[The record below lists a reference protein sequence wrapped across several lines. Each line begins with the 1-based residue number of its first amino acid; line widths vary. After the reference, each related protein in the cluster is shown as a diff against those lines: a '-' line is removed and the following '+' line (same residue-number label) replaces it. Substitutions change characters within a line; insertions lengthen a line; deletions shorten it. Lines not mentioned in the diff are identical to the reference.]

1 MKGMRQLRVGILN
14 SYRLIIIIICV
25 IAVGI
30 LLRSLPGHFIIAKPL
45 YLLELD
51 LQDLRVEYRVRLY
64 DLFRRDNGLIP
75 DPQDFPVALVL
86 VSEKEFSK
94 YGFPPDRGVIS
105 EVVRA
110 LAKHGAKVIAF
121 DMTFELE
128 READKTVRLA
138 SESEE
143 AGNVIYPVTIASLRG
158 SPEND
163 EEISGKI
170 RQSFNPGFGGN
181 SPGDEM
187 TVFRIPQQPLFGSA
201 AALGHVQI
209 PFDMDGK
216 VRRVPLVIKGQKGLL
231 YPSLSLISAILFK
244 GVPASGVTVE
254 WGKHI
259 ILDNNSGW
267 SCEIPINQ
275 EGLLRI
281 DQSRRFRE
289 FPIRK
294 SLAYVHNLWE
304 EEEPLQAIP
313 TLNELQ
319 SQLPYLKELEEFKG
333 KVVLIGY
340 LEERSDQATTPL
352 ELRFPG
358 VAIHATI
365 VENIVQRQF
374 VRESGF
380 WLDNS
385 ALVLLTILMVVSLYS
400 YRLPSYRPK
409 IVQNRLILIAVG
421 ILLGYTLL
429 NFLVFC
435 AWGILVNLSLPLG
448 AAFLSF
454 LITMGYRYVTTTEEF
469 IEQLRRSQMRRY
481 QNGLR

>member
-1 MKGMRQLRVGILN
+1 MRSMRQLQAGILN
-14 SYRLIIIIICV
+14 NYRLIIIIICV
-25 IAVGI
+25 IAIGI

-51 LQDLRVEYRVRLY
+51 LQDLRMEYRVRLY
-64 DLFRRDNGLIP
+64 DLFRRDDGFQ
-75 DPQDFPVALVL
+75 DPQDSPVALVL

-105 EVVRA
+105 EIVRA
-110 LAKHGAKVIAF
+110 LAEHGAKVIAF

-143 AGNVIYPVTIASLRG
+143 AGNVIYPVAIASLKSG
-158 SPEND
+158 SEND
-163 EEISGKI
+163 QEISDKI
-170 RQSFNPGFGGN
+170 RQSFNPRFEGN
-181 SPGDEM
+181 SPEDEM
-187 TVFRIPQQPLFGSA
+187 TVSRIPQQPLFGSA
-201 AALGHVQI
+201 KALGHVQI
-209 PFDMDGK
+209 PFDLDGK
-216 VRRVPLVIKGQKGLL
+216 VRRVPLIIKGQKGLL
-231 YPSLSLISAILFK
+231 YPSLSLISAILLK
-244 GVPASGVTVE
+244 GVPPGGITVE

-259 ILDNNSGW
+259 ILDNDSGW

-289 FPIRK
+289 FPRK
-294 SLAYVHNLWE
+294 SLAYVYDLWKE
-304 EEEPLQAIP
+304 EESLKAIL
-313 TLNELQ
+313 TLDELQ
-319 SQLPYLKELEEFKG
+319 SQLPYLKELEDFKG

-365 VENIVQRQF
+365 VENIVQGQF

-400 YRLPSYRPK
+400 YRLPLHRPK

-469 IEQLRRSQMRRY
+469 IEQLRRSQTRRY
-481 QNGLR
+481 